1 LLTKEWLERKRQQN
15 MVINTGRNELRKHLL
30 RGMIEL
36 ALQMEDVLQGVMIF
50 NVTTE
55 EVE

>member
-1 LLTKEWLERKRQQN
+1 